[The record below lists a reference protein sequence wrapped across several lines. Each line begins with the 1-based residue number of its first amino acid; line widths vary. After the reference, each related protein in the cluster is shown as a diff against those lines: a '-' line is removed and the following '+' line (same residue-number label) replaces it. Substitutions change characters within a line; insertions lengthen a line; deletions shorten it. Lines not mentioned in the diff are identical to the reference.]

1 MHLFTAAQMRSADA
15 AAAQAGVPLLL
26 LMEEAGRAVADA
38 ARQGFPDAERVLV
51 LCGKGN
57 NGGDGYVAAR
67 HLLRERTVDVL
78 ELADTPGSTESQT
91 MRTALLAHGLKP
103 QPLTLGTLKDALR
116 DCPLVIDA
124 LFGSG
129 LTRPLESDLAAIVTT
144 LNDSGVGVLS
154 VDVPSGL
161 GSDSGE
167 PLGPHVRATRTLQLA
182 GAKIA
187 SVFHPAQE
195 AYGKQEV
202 ADVGIPAATLAG
214 ITAAHSS
221 ARLLTLGAVR
231 QHTPTRGADTH
242 KYAVGTVLV
251 IAGSAQYLG
260 AAEMA
265 CRAALRGGAGLVT
278 LIAPGNFQNTWP
290 ELIHERL
297 EWDDRP
303 LEAISKIGDNRAQV
317 RVIGPGLDRQAEP
330 LLAELITQKPVST
343 VLDAGA
349 LTGGEAWFGA
359 VRAHGRCV
367 LTPHTGEAGR
377 LLGRSTADIRKDP
390 LGAARNLAQKA
401 GAVAVLKGATT
412 VVAAPD
418 GRLSVHNG
426 GHSGM
431 ATGGTGDVL
440 AGFLGAWCAGCG
452 SADELF
458 GRAGAAV
465 WVHARAGA
473 LAAKRYGNGLVAS
486 DVIEHLPQAWL
497 EL

>member
-1 MHLFTAAQMRSADA
+1 MHLFTAAQMRAADA
-15 AAAQAGVPLLL
+15 ATAQAGIPLLL
-26 LMEEAGRAVADA
+26 LMEEAGHAVADA
-38 ARQGFPDAERVLV
+38 ARRGFPDAERVLV

-67 HLLRERTVDVL
+67 HLRERTVDVL
-78 ELADTPGSTESQT
+78 ELADTPGSAESRT
-91 MRTALLAHGLKP
+91 MRTALLAHGLTP
-103 QPLTLGTLKDALR
+103 QPLTPETLKAGLR
-116 DCPLVIDA
+116 DRPLVIDA

-129 LTRPLESDLAAIVTT
+129 LTRPLEGKLADIITM
-144 LNDSGVGVLS
+144 LNGSGLGVLS

-161 GSDSGE
+161 SSDSGE
-167 PLGPHVRATRTLQLA
+167 ALGPHVRATRTLQLA
-182 GAKIA
+182 GAKVA

-202 ADVGIPAATLAG
+202 ADVGIPAAVL
-214 ITAAHSS
+214 AAHSS

-231 QHTPTRGADTH
+231 QLTPTRGADTH

-251 IAGSAQYLG
+251 IAGSARYLG

-265 CRAALRGGAGLVT
+265 CRAAFRGGAGLVT
-278 LIAPGNFQNTWP
+278 LIASGSFLNTWP

-297 EWDDRP
+297 GWDDRP
-303 LEAISKIGDNRAQV
+303 LEAIANIGDNRAQV

-330 LLAELITQKPVST
+330 LLTELIAQKPVPT

-349 LTGGEAWFGA
+349 LTGGEAWFAA

-367 LTPHTGEAGR
+367 LTPHTGEAGK
-377 LLGRSTADIRKDP
+377 LLGRSTAEIRKDP
-390 LGAARNLAQKA
+390 LGAARDLARKSR
-401 GAVAVLKGATT
+401 AVAVLKGATT

-418 GRLSVHNG
+418 GRLSVHSG
-426 GHSGM
+426 GHPGM

-440 AGFLGAWCAGCG
+440 AGFLGAWCAGCQD
-452 SADELF
+452 ANALF
-458 GRAGAAV
+458 DRAGAAV

-473 LAAKRYGNGLVAS
+473 LAAGRYGDGLVAS
-486 DVIEHLPQAWL
+486 DVIEQLPQAWL
-497 EL
+497 ELS